1 MAKALEGNGD
11 LADPIAQAPRE
22 IQVKQAPA
30 TGENSGFVLQCGEGR
45 GNLPPACGFRG
56 REGVGA
62 GARTAKTWG
71 RNVADANGQAASEAG
86 GAEAGS
92 GETVIIKKYANRRLY
107 NTAASTYV
115 TLEHLSDMVR
125 QGVDFIVLDAKTG
138 EEITRS
144 VLTQI
149 IFEQESRGQNLL
161 PVQFLRRLIRFYGD
175 QMQGFL
181 PPYLE
186 MSMESFTKAQEKM
199 RENMSRAFG
208 ATTPMAAFEEQAQRN
223 MALFQQA
230 LSMWTP
236 FATGAQGTPFQ
247 PGKAAAGS
255 QDEDKD
261 EQLVEL
267 RKQMEAMQKQLDA
280 MAKR

>member
-1 MAKALEGNGD
+1 
-11 LADPIAQAPRE
+11 
-22 IQVKQAPA
+22 
-30 TGENSGFVLQCGEGR
+30 
-45 GNLPPACGFRG
+45 
-56 REGVGA
+56 
-62 GARTAKTWG
+62 
-71 RNVADANGQAASEAG
+71 VADATGQAPHEAG
-86 GAEAGS
+86 EAA
-92 GETVIIKKYANRRLY
+92 GESVVIKKYANRRLY

-115 TLEHLSDMVR
+115 TLEHLSEMVR
-125 QGVDFIVLDAKTG
+125 EGTDFIVLDAKTG
-138 EEITRS
+138 EDITRS

-230 LSMWTP
+230 LTMWTP
-236 FATGAQGTPFQ
+236 FAAGATGTPF
-247 PGKAAAGS
+247 PGMPGARTPAATEDDA
-255 QDEDKD
+255 DKD
-261 EQLVEL
+261 EQLADL